1 MKAKRVKIT
10 LDLPVCVLA
19 ELAILSAEY
28 DKSVNWICEQALKN
42 YIKKIENEKNIS
54 SNSTSKS

>member
-1 MKAKRVKIT
+1 MKKKKIRIT
-10 LDLPVCVLA
+10 LDLPLCILA

-42 YIKKIENEKNIS
+42 YIKKIKNEKNTAS
-54 SNSTSKS
+54 KFTSKS